1 MAKYLAN
8 ITINKSRRKI
18 TIGIYERVQKNSNF
32 DDKLVDVVKYQCKDE
47 KEFSKKLD
55 EIRLEY
61 RHYDQQI
68 NHEN

>member
-8 ITINKSRRKI
+8 ITINKSQRKI
-18 TIGIYERVQKNSNF
+18 TIGIYERVQKNNNF
-32 DDKLVDVVKYQCKDE
+32 DDKLVDVVKYQYKDE

-61 RHYDQQI
+61 RHYDQRI

>member
-8 ITINKSRRKI
+8 ITINKSQRKI
-18 TIGIYERVQKNSNF
+18 TIGIYERVQKNNNF
-32 DDKLVDVVKYQCKDE
+32 DDKLVDVVKYQYKDE